1 MHELGRRAA
10 RVAAA
15 GLLGLGV
22 LGMGALGGGG
32 RDTGLP
38 PKDFKVALTD
48 VDGTRVEVT
57 HATVGGDTSLEGDLG
72 RGRLRVPFDGIT
84 HIRLEPTKED
94 HDRVKA
100 EIALREGQPVT
111 LTLRSATTFYGQ
123 TPSGAFQIRARDLRA
138 VDFAQQ

>member
-1 MHELGRRAA
+1 MREIGRRAA
-10 RVAAA
+10 RAAAA
-15 GLLGLGV
+15 GLLGLGI
-22 LGMGALGGGG
+22 LGRGALGGGG

-38 PKDFKVALTD
+38 PRDFRATLTD
-48 VDGTRVEVT
+48 LDGTKVDVT
-57 HATVGGDTSLEGDLG
+57 HATVGGDTSLEGELG
-72 RGRLRVPFDGIT
+72 RGRLRVPFDGIV

-94 HDRVKA
+94 RDRVKA